1 MRLLDWVVLILSLVL
16 IVSYGLWR
24 SRGSQ
29 TMQGYLLADR
39 SMPWWAMGLSI
50 MATQASAITF
60 IGTTGQSY
68 VDGMRFLQFYFG
80 LPLAMVIISATVVPY
95 FHRAKVVTAYE
106 FLEQRFDAKTRLA
119 ASIVFLIQ
127 RGLGV
132 GLALYAP
139 AVVLSVI
146 FGWSERFTVILMA
159 GIVVAYVVPGGIRA
173 VTWTD
178 VQQMLLI
185 FLGVIGALVLAVVL
199 LPPQVSFLDA
209 LYLAGASG
217 RLNVVDFSFD
227 LKNRYT
233 LWSGL
238 IGGLFL
244 SLSYFGCDQSQVQRY
259 LQGKSVKHSRLSLIF
274 NAWLKL
280 PLQFLILLTGALV
293 FVFYQFEKPPMLF
306 NKAGAA
312 RIERLESTATQ
323 ERYQAVL
330 QQYDQAFE
338 QRRQVAQRLIQERHS
353 GGNNPG
359 MPAKELQE
367 ANRAVEEVRQ
377 EGIQLLRQT
386 SGGSDYDDTNYIFL
400 TFVTTVF
407 PVGTVGLII
416 AAIFAAAMSTIS
428 AELNSLASTTMID
441 IYRRHFRS
449 QASDAHYLRVT
460 KIATVFWGA
469 YAAAFAFYGGRLG
482 SLIEAVNRVGSLFYG
497 SLLGV
502 FVLAFGFRQATGTGA
517 FVGLIAGEIAVLL
530 TSWLTGISYLW
541 YNVVGCVVV
550 VAVGLL
556 VSMFWKKP
564 AAD

>member
-199 LPPQVSFLDA
+199 LPPQVSFRDA

-306 NKAGAA
+306 NKAGVA

-330 QQYDQAFE
+330 QQYDRAFE
-338 QRRQVAQRLIQERHS
+338 QRRQGAQRLIQERHS